1 MLFICSQNRLRSP
14 TAERLFSNRP
24 GFEVASAGLNPDAET
39 PVCSELL
46 EWADIIFVMERTHR
60 SESQRRQQSNRMQK
74 KVSTDSTIVYEQRP
88 RAALWLGAACALMLV
103 AGITLSIPVLGIVV
117 LSGMSIVGIAVGLS
131 NESLILDFSRKRL
144 LYRSSWAWF
153 RFTNIS
159 DDFRNVKAIAIHDN
173 SVSRPSSGEVS
184 VQPAWIVVLNY
195 AGAIETAWLVGTF
208 TNRESALEEGRM
220 LSERIGAPV
229 EALVVPR
236 EP

>member
-1 MLFICSQNRLRSP
+1 
-14 TAERLFSNRP
+14 
-24 GFEVASAGLNPDAET
+24 
-39 PVCSELL
+39 
-46 EWADIIFVMERTHR
+46 
-60 SESQRRQQSNRMQK
+60 MQK

-88 RAALWLGAACALMLV
+88 RAALWLGAACALMLA
-103 AGITLSIPVLGIVV
+103 AGIALSIPVLGIVV

-131 NESLILDFSRKRL
+131 NENLTLDLSRKRL